1 MLPVLWIVFVLFSSS
16 CVPYVASSLDCF
28 CFVFIVLCTLCCQF
42 SGLFLFCFHRL
53 VYTMLPV
60 LWIVF
65 VLFSS
70 SCVPYVASSLDCFC
84 FVFIVLCTPC
94 CQFLWIVFVL
104 FFFVLCTLCCQFSGL
119 FLFCFHLLVYP
130 MLPVLWIIFVLFS
143 SSCVPY
149 VASSLDCFCFVFIV
163 LCTLCC
169 QFSGLSVF
177 DIL

>member
-53 VYTMLPV
+53 VYPMLPV

-84 FVFIVLCTPC
+84 FVFIVLCT
-94 CQFLWIVFVL
+94 
-104 FFFVLCTLCCQFSGL
+104 LCCQFSGL
-119 FLFCFHLLVYP
+119 FLFCFHRLVYP
-130 MLPVLWIIFVLFS
+130 MLPVLWIVHFCFVFIVLCTLCCQFSGLYVFVLFS

-149 VASSLDCFCFVFIV
+149 VASSLDCPFLFCFHRLVYPMLPVLWIV
-163 LCTLCC
+163 R
-169 QFSGLSVF
+169 F
-177 DIL
+177 